1 MVELVHIPNT
11 HIEQVWKKVENDVTQ
26 ALIRSGGYANSD
38 HFKKY
43 CLDGHCQLLMLWDKD
58 EPEEHKKYYGIVITE
73 IIQRPLIK
81 CCHIS
86 IMTGH
91 HREKWQHLIKDIEVW
106 AALNNCDKMELIA
119 RPGWE
124 KILKNFKY
132 SKSHVLLEK
141 PLKKNKENK

>member
-1 MVELVHIPNT
+1 MVL
-11 HIEQVWKKVENDVTQ
+11 
-26 ALIRSGGYANSD
+26 
-38 HFKKY
+38 
-43 CLDGHCQLLMLWDKD
+43 C
-58 EPEEHKKYYGIVITE
+58 ITE